1 MKAQENNSSFPLK
14 NALQGL
20 VKTLQPQ
27 HQPETQKPVDGVAYF
42 VRPVI
47 DVTQT
52 LKKYRDFAAA
62 YNEKVPEINKAT
74 ERYNRKVAIHK
85 KETPPSKEII
95 DRLKQF
101 TADYY
106 SLYNGHKYNALVE
119 AFNNTYGNYLMKRKI
134 QTIKPQAVEFFASF
148 LHEYSCDLH
157 FRNAARDKYK
167 VFVKGELPKMEINPN
182 NIINQMRNGFKNI
195 NTSTRTIRNQRQ
207 RMEEAGILV
216 NYTFKSHRRA
226 IEIDVNNE
234 ILTVFEAEN
243 SQKRTTENQ
252 RVRSEKGKKFPHA
265 NVTTR
270 TQLNKKENKGKVN
283 NLSQDKEFAIAHN
296 PITFFY
302 KTTDS
307 QGVKNS
313 PPPAEK
319 NHRSPENLTE
329 KEARAAAHSENL
341 REQIEPVYDL
351 AEKLANGE
359 FDYYTPFTYKRLE
372 YEVANGNLSPEE
384 FRELIIQDFM
394 KTAAKLWIDN
404 NAAPGSW
411 YNAIEIWNNEKFLNF
426 TGNPFNKHHTLDL
439 YREYRYRLSYA
450 VKWFKKRN
458 WKGVHYPNIYF
469 DPTRKMPEDVC
480 FEYTKKAAKQ
490 LIEKRKKTALEK
502 KMRTAAAAKREQQYK
517 LDRKNNRAL
526 DQAIRKYLKK
536 GYNLDQLINYIKQ
549 NLPGNY
555 MEKLPVRLEQ
565 LTLKMVS

>member
-20 VKTLQPQ
+20 VNNLQPKN
-27 HQPETQKPVDGVAYF
+27 QPETQKPVDGVKTF

-47 DVTQT
+47 D
-52 LKKYRDFAAA
+52 FAASMDNLRA
-62 YNEKVPEINKAT
+62 KYDQYNESLVEINKET
-74 ERYNRKVAIHK
+74 ERYNRKVATHK
-85 KETPPSKEII
+85 KKAPPSKDVVE
-95 DRLKQF
+95 RLKNF
-101 TADYY
+101 SAEYR
-106 SLYNGHKYNALVE
+106 SLKNGHQYNALVE
-119 AFNNTYGNYLMKRKI
+119 AFNNTYGFYLNKRRIQTLKI
-134 QTIKPQAVEFFASF
+134 QAIEIFASF
-148 LHEYSCDLH
+148 LHEYSSQLN
-157 FRNAARDKYK
+157 FRNNLRNRLK
-167 VFVKGELPKMEINPN
+167 VNVPGELPKFELNPN
-182 NIINQMRNGFKNI
+182 EIINQKRKGHKNLHLC
-195 NTSTRTIRNQRQ
+195 TRTIRNQRQ

-234 ILTVFEAEN
+234 ILTVFEAKNSEN
-243 SQKRTTENQ
+243 RTTENQ
-252 RVRSEKGKKFPHA
+252 RVTSEKGKKFPHA

-307 QGVKNS
+307 QGVKKS
-313 PPPAEK
+313 PTPAEK
-319 NHRSPENLTE
+319 NHRPPENLTE

-351 AEKLANGE
+351 AEKLANGA

-458 WKGVHYPNIYF
+458 WKGVQYPNIYF

-502 KMRTAAAAKREQQYK
+502 KMRTAEAAKREAKYK

-536 GYNLDQLINYIKQ
+536 GYTLDQLINYLKQ

-555 MEKLPVRLEQ
+555 MQKLPVRLEQ